1 MRWPTWAWRRWE
13 GALDAAAE
21 KLAEA
26 LALAK
31 GAGDVRAEAR
41 ILSKLGRVQL
51 LQRDSR
57 RACATLEEALER
69 VADAGDPRIEAEVLR
84 RLARAYL
91 ELGDPE
97 KAEGDARRAAGIA
110 RSMGDEEGVR
120 EADEIVAEA
129 GKL

>member
-1 MRWPTWAWRRWE
+1 M
-13 GALDAAAE
+13 
-21 KLAEA
+21 
-26 LALAK
+26 
-31 GAGDVRAEAR
+31 RAEAR

-69 VADAGDPRIEAEVLR
+69 VADAADPRVEGEVLR

-97 KAEGDARRAAGIA
+97 KAEGDARRAAAIA
-110 RSMGDEEGVR
+110 RAVGDAEGSH
-120 EADEIVAEA
+120 EAEEIVAEA
-129 GKL
+129 SEALRQA